1 METMKNKI
9 DLSDYAHVTI
19 LLNLY
24 DGQSGVSITKK
35 PYGKSMNDVAYL
47 DLDEWK
53 ELSKNM
59 LEIKRAA
66 REMRERVDANELS
79 DIPTPMY
86 PCDVTKILS
95 TKYLAKLNR
104 FEAPTKQTYIT
115 LAIRPF
121 TLDKGKEP
129 RPNSKE
135 GVTLN
140 QAELSALADQVFVI
154 QNIIAEQM
162 TSTRF
167 IHLVTQEDVE
177 REKKKMD
184 LFFQMASGGQK
195 CRIILEKKD
204 RQWLTPSADAVDA
217 PNFNTSTIS
226 GINASPP
233 HVARST
239 FMSPAPDI
247 GVVTHSPGG
256 HALTHAAQGVHN
268 LTPGAHSMPRTPMSS
283 AHSALH
289 TSGPSALHTSAA
301 HLAVHAPTSDT
312 YATRP
317 KSLHP
322 FAVRPMSLPSNDMVG
337 ANDATPRSLPI
348 PNMPRNKETCSCG
361 DVCTCE

>member
-1 METMKNKI
+1 MGNGISKAIKGLDLFLKIYFCISLLKEIYFCLKMETMKNKI

-177 REKKKMD
+177 REKKRWI
-184 LFFQMASGGQK
+184 FFSK
-195 CRIILEKKD
+195 
-204 RQWLTPSADAVDA
+204 W
-217 PNFNTSTIS
+217 
-226 GINASPP
+226 
-233 HVARST
+233 
-239 FMSPAPDI
+239 
-247 GVVTHSPGG
+247 
-256 HALTHAAQGVHN
+256 
-268 LTPGAHSMPRTPMSS
+268 
-283 AHSALH
+283 
-289 TSGPSALHTSAA
+289 
-301 HLAVHAPTSDT
+301 HLAVKNVASFW
-312 YATRP
+312 
-317 KSLHP
+317 KKKI
-322 FAVRPMSLPSNDMVG
+322 
-337 ANDATPRSLPI
+337 AN
-348 PNMPRNKETCSCG
+348 G
-361 DVCTCE
+361 